1 MTDSDDDY
9 PYAARTEGFVVRVRP
24 VFLDDQSD
32 EADGKYLWGY
42 EIRVE
47 NHGDVTAQLRSRHWI
62 ITDGNGMVQEV
73 TGDGVV
79 GEQPTLEPGEAF
91 TYGSGCPLNTP
102 TGFMAGRYQMVAEDG
117 RAFEIDIPAFS
128 LDSPYARR
136 TLN

>member
-1 MTDSDDDY
+1 MSNTDDDY
-9 PYAARTEGFVVRVRP
+9 PYAAQTEGFVVRVRP

-32 EADGKYLWGY
+32 ESDNKYLWGY

-47 NHGDVTAQLRSRHWI
+47 NHSTVTAQLRSRHWI
-62 ITDGNGMVQEV
+62 ITDGNGQVQDV
-73 TGDGVV
+73 KGDGVV

-102 TGFMAGRYQMVAEDG
+102 TGFMVGRYQMATQDG
-117 RAFEIDIPAFS
+117 RTFEIDIPAFS
-128 LDSPYARR
+128 LDSPYAKR